1 MRAPISQ
8 AEAGTS
14 SNVNVTI
21 GGTLRKASRL
31 LRIRRARN
39 REAMPAALAGS
50 EPVFGSRVCRV
61 NIIPRWLAMDL
72 IDLSGIFF
80 SPYRDRGFTC
90 GIS

>member
-1 MRAPISQ
+1 MAK
-8 AEAGTS
+8 ALGKS
-14 SNVNVTI
+14 SSA
-21 GGTLRKASRL
+21 TLGVS
-31 LRIRRARN
+31 
-39 REAMPAALAGS
+39 EAMPAALAGS